1 MVQMITSM
9 QTNHKK
15 EEKKGFFFI
24 ALMKTLLQVFT
35 FYHVTQTN
43 NMQAA
48 YEDDEAKALGKKVAI
63 FFS

>member
-1 MVQMITSM
+1 
-9 QTNHKK
+9 
-15 EEKKGFFFI
+15 
-24 ALMKTLLQVFT
+24 MKTLLQVFT